1 MPNITPHENGLKDW
15 SKGDVVE
22 ILTSGLTP
30 TGDSVGSIMAPVVAN
45 LAQIPDGD
53 RAAIAEYVMS
63 LPSRAG
69 RKPPQ

>member
-1 MPNITPHENGLKDW
+1 
-15 SKGDVVE
+15 
-22 ILTSGLTP
+22 
-30 TGDSVGSIMAPVVAN
+30 MAPVVAN
-45 LAQIPDGD
+45 MAQVPDAD